1 MNITVIA
8 YIMSQ
13 WCLRSSFRTSLALG
27 EADVPGPVIH
37 QLVQVV
43 SEGALALLAVRGRR
57 SGSTRLGHRS
67 IRVVLAEA

>member
-1 MNITVIA
+1 MNVTAIA

-13 WCLRSSFRTSLALG
+13 WCLRSSFRTPLALG

-43 SEGALALLAVRGRR
+43 GEGALALLAVGGRR
-57 SGSTRLGHRS
+57 SGPARLGRSS
-67 IRVVLAEA
+67 IRVVLAVA